1 MTNQSK
7 AIDARQVDNL
17 DDDPDDFDVA
27 YAVARDILDWPVGAL
42 RDIQKTKRER
52 GDQTKLCEL
61 DQDEDTTG
69 VRASLSVKP
78 L

>member
-27 YAVARDILDWPVGAL
+27 YAVARDILDWPVEAL
-42 RDIQKTKRER
+42 RDIQNANAATKRSFLHWIKMKIQQEFAHR
-52 GDQTKLCEL
+52 
-61 DQDEDTTG
+61 
-69 VRASLSVKP
+69 
-78 L
+78 

>member
-17 DDDPDDFDVA
+17 DDDPNDFDVA

-42 RDIQKTKRER
+42 RDIQNANAATKRSFVHWAKMKIQQEFAHR
-52 GDQTKLCEL
+52 
-61 DQDEDTTG
+61 
-69 VRASLSVKP
+69 
-78 L
+78 